1 MLGCSQCSSTLQV
14 CDFGIARFQMS
25 AMTAAIG
32 SIQYMAPEVF
42 ISNHYT
48 TKSDVYSF
56 AIVLWEMATREV
68 PYGQNSSPFVV
79 S

>member
-1 MLGCSQCSSTLQV
+1 MTRGASRLLPLCQCPLVLMVCVEV
-14 CDFGIARFQMS
+14 CDFGIARFQVS

-48 TKSDVYSF
+48 TKSDGPLASTYCS
-56 AIVLWEMATREV
+56 W
-68 PYGQNSSPFVV
+68 
-79 S
+79 